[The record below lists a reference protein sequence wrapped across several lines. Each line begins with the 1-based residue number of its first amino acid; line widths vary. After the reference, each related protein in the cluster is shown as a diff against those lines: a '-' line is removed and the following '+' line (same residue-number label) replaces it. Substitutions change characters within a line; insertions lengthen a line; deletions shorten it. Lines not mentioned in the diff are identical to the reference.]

1 MFFVGKMSSVDE
13 LLAFA
18 ATACVLKKK
27 ERKRRRL
34 WKKEWFNRNNYT
46 HINERRSL
54 NSSINSD
61 KTFFDHVAM
70 AERRE
75 TNDISLCMWRLD

>member
-18 ATACVLKKK
+18 AIACVLKKK

-34 WKKEWFNRNNYT
+34 WRKEWLKRNNYT
-46 HINERRSL
+46 HINEEISL

-61 KTFFDHVAM
+61 KNSFDHVTM
-70 AERRE
+70 AERWE
-75 TNDISLCMWRLD
+75 KDISLCTWRMD

>member
-1 MFFVGKMSSVDE
+1 MSSVDE

-18 ATACVLKKK
+18 AIACVLKKK

-34 WKKEWFNRNNYT
+34 WRKEWWNRNNYT
-46 HINERRSL
+46 HINEGRSL

-61 KTFFDHVAM
+61 KNSFDHVAV

-75 TNDISLCMWRLD
+75 KDDISLCTWRLD